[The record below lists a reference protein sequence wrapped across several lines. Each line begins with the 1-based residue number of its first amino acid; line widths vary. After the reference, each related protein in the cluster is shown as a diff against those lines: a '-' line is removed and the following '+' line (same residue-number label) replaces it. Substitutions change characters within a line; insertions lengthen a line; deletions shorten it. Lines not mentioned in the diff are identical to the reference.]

1 MRHININ
8 GRLIKD
14 TSASV
19 PYNNRAFRFG
29 YGIFETMLMRESVIQ
44 LKEYHWQRLFDS
56 IEKLGFEMPELMTR
70 EWIESEILK
79 TVKKNKLEKLCR
91 IRLQI
96 YAGRGG
102 LYDGQNMWSE
112 FVIECVPIEQHL
124 LQLNERGLITCI
136 AVGLQKSPD
145 TIANL
150 KTSNALIY
158 SLAAKQAKKNRVDD
172 ALVCNTHDNII
183 EGTIANIFWVKGD
196 DIYTPPL
203 SEGCV
208 AGVMRK
214 YLLEQMPMKG
224 INIQEKVLT
233 REELKEAEAVFM
245 TNSIRR
251 IKWISNIDG
260 NEYKIDKVIPIYEN
274 IPY

>member
-1 MRHININ
+1 M
-8 GRLIKD
+8 IKD

-29 YGIFETMLMRESVIQ
+29 FGIFETMLMRESVIQ

-56 IEKLGFEMPELMTR
+56 IEKLGFEMPELMTQ

-79 TVKKNKLEKLCR
+79 TAKKNKLEKFCR

-112 FVIECVPIEQHL
+112 FVIECIPIEQHL
-124 LQLNERGLITCI
+124 TQLNERGLNICI
-136 AVGLQKSPD
+136 AQDLFKSPD
-145 TIANL
+145 SIANM

-158 SLAAKQAKKNRVDD
+158 SLAARQAKKKRVDD
-172 ALVCNTHDNII
+172 ALVCNTNKNII
-183 EGTIANIFWVKGD
+183 EGTIANVFWISN
-196 DIYTPPL
+196 DIIHTPPL

-214 YLLEQMPMKG
+214 YLMDQLPMKG
-224 INIQEKVLT
+224 IEIVEKPLT
-233 REELKEAEAVFM
+233 EEELLQAEAVFM
-245 TNSIRR
+245 TNAVRR
-251 IKWISNIDG
+251 IKWIGNIEG
-260 NEYKIDKVIPIYEN
+260 TEYKIDKVLPIYEN

>member
-1 MRHININ
+1 MRYININ
-8 GRLIKD
+8 GRLVKD

-44 LKEYHWQRLFDS
+44 LKEYHWQRLFNG
-56 IEKLGFEMPELMTR
+56 IEKLGFEMPELMTK

-91 IRLQI
+91 IRLQL

-145 TIANL
+145 SIANL

-158 SLAAKQAKKNRVDD
+158 SLAAKQAKKNKVDD
-172 ALVCNTHDNII
+172 ALVCNTYDNII
-183 EGTIANIFWVKGD
+183 EGTLANVFWIKED
-196 DIYTPPL
+196 AIYTPPL

-208 AGVMRK
+208 AGVMRQ

-224 INIQEKVLT
+224 INIHEKALT
-233 REELKEAEAVFM
+233 RVELKDADAVFM
-245 TNSIRR
+245 TNAVRR

>member
-8 GRLIKD
+8 GRLVKD

-124 LQLNERGLITCI
+124 LQLNERGLVTCI

-158 SLAAKQAKKNRVDD
+158 SLAAKQAKKNKVDD

-233 REELKEAEAVFM
+233 REELKEAESVFM